1 MLLLISVVLDKSG
14 DWDAHGWV
22 VWVGMRIA
30 CLDAQ
35 RFLSF
40 IGFKRDGGGVLREH
54 VAMFVVNGKSHVQKI
69 IAILFL
75 FVKRVD
81 KPFAETPHSGI
92 LADGEI
98 TCGIVQ
104 RATGGAGDAD
114 DEFAVWIG
122 LQIGILQDAD
132 ASAPLREIRLQ
143 IVAEIV
149 ETEHDKKKVWLL
161 YVPHGQVFGIIDVPC
176 EKVLRGRLPSFAVVE
191 DEYLL
196 VVVVLQ
202 IAFLRIFEVARG
214 FVETRQDIVETA
226 TGIVRLEAFRSGLEE
241 ALPGDCPELCRA
253 PIAEIAN

>member
-1 MLLLISVVLDKSG
+1 MMV
-14 DWDAHGWV
+14 
-22 VWVGMRIA
+22 
-30 CLDAQ
+30 
-35 RFLSF
+35 
-40 IGFKRDGGGVLREH
+40 
-54 VAMFVVNGKSHVQKI
+54 
-69 IAILFL
+69 
-75 FVKRVD
+75 
-81 KPFAETPHSGI
+81 
-92 LADGEI
+92 
-98 TCGIVQ
+98 
-104 RATGGAGDAD
+104 GAGDAD

-226 TGIVRLEAFRSGLEE
+226 TGIVRLEAFRSGLAE

-253 PIAEIAN
+253 PIAEIAVWLHEAVITLHGPRRNIEIAAERPAATAFVVLILSAFEQAN